1 MNKTFKTGIVLAFLM
16 AADVNTASAQFS
28 LKKLAKA
35 ATSTATTT
43 TSEQTTDASA
53 TTENKIN
60 KADFH
65 KYEARKVYVTDN
77 NGNRIKTETGT
88 DDYEIMLFDTTTG
101 EIVDADKAAAQSKA
115 INQAIGAIA
124 LKAGVGALLGGV
136 TKDGGGALAGLAA
149 GLGLSISDIKTIIS
163 LKKDINKQNK
173 VMEAFKKCINEEGKL
188 VDAELSKEDKKLL
201 GDLDKNSCEMTSDKL
216 NEAKAAAKTAETSN
230 GSIDALNEAFGKLS

>member
-16 AADVNTASAQFS
+16 AAGVNTASAQFS

-35 ATSTATTT
+35 ATTTATT

-60 KADFH
+60 KSDFH

-77 NGNRIKTETGT
+77 NGERIKTEAGT
-88 DDYEIMLFDTTTG
+88 DKYEIMLFDTTTG
-101 EIVDADKAAAQSKA
+101 EIVDADKVAAQSKA

-124 LKAGVGALLGGV
+124 LKAGAGALIGTVTGGG
-136 TKDGGGALAGLAA
+136 KGALAGLAA
-149 GLGLSISDIKTIIS
+149 GLGLSISDIRTIIS
-163 LKKDINKQNK
+163 LKKDINKQNNAI
-173 VMEAFKKCINEEGKL
+173 ETFKKCINEEGQL